1 MSLPKAL
8 LTQGSDRNVAVL
20 HPLRTYQETEFS
32 TDTPSVQTHGLDR
45 AVALFDDIA
54 DEISQSYS
62 ELNGRIG
69 ALADELRT
77 LGRNR
82 QVEFE
87 EKETLTNRL
96 STLLKALPAGVVVL
110 DVRGTVQ
117 ECNPAAVGLLGEP
130 LSGERWVDI
139 IQRCFAPKADDGHE
153 VSLKDGRRLNIQTC
167 SLENGFGQL
176 ILLSDLT
183 ETRNLQA
190 QLARNERLS
199 SMGKMVASL
208 AHQIRT
214 PLSAAMLYAGHLA
227 STDITPAL
235 RVKCAEKLQSRL
247 AHLEQQVRDMLVFAK
262 GDSPIAERVSLRTLF
277 EQTRAA
283 AEGIQLP
290 QDLQIEWSL
299 TDMEAQLLCN
309 KDAMIGALMNLI
321 NNACEA
327 LVGVEKP
334 LISVSFNVPGRGF
347 ASIEVKD
354 NGTGFKPEESLR
366 LMDAFYTTKSNGTG
380 LGLAVVHSVA
390 QAHHGRFFISSQGKG
405 LGARAILTLP
415 VKIQTP
421 AMQAQG

>member
-1 MSLPKAL
+1 MNLPKAL
-8 LTQGSDRNVAVL
+8 PALGSDRNVAVL
-20 HPLRTYQETEFS
+20 HPLRTYSVNQPTV
-32 TDTPSVQTHGLDR
+32 DTQDNAVHGLDR

-62 ELNGRIG
+62 ELNDRIS

-77 LGRNR
+77 LGRRR

-199 SMGKMVASL
+199 SMGRMVASL

-227 STDITPAL
+227 TPEIAPSL
-235 RVKCAEKLQSRL
+235 RMKCAEKLQSRL

-262 GDSPIAERVSLRTLF
+262 GDSPIAERIGLRALF
-277 EQTRAA
+277 AQTKAA
-283 AEGIQLP
+283 AEGIQYARN
-290 QDLQIEWSL
+290 LQVSWTVEDVNAEIF
-299 TDMEAQLLCN
+299 CN
-309 KDAMIGALMNLI
+309 KDAMVGAVINLV

-327 LVGVEKP
+327 LVGVTDPSIE
-334 LISVSFNVPGRGF
+334 VSFKVPGKGF
-347 ASIEVKD
+347 AIIEVKD
-354 NGTGFKPEESLR
+354 NGAGFQPHEGLR

-390 QAHHGRFFISSQGKG
+390 QAHHGRFFISSQGVG

-415 VKIQTP
+415 VKQ
-421 AMQAQG
+421 